1 MNFAGNLHKDRVND
15 IVFHPQHNTLVTIG
29 SDGRYSM
36 WDKDARTKLKTSD
49 AAPLPLTCAAIH
61 ASGQVMAYAIGY
73 DWSRVS
79 VVLKVELRRGRR
91 VGEGWRDH
99 VSLSR
104 LALEYIQH

>member
-1 MNFAGNLHKDRVND
+1 MDVSKEQVND

-73 DWSRVS
+73 DWSRQLAKG
-79 VVLKVELRRGRR
+79 VVGSPEGISGRQLSICSELSEFFLERL
-91 VGEGWRDH
+91 GW
-99 VSLSR
+99 
-104 LALEYIQH
+104 

>member
-1 MNFAGNLHKDRVND
+1 SQKNLKKDSLARNLLQVND

-73 DWSRVS
+73 DWSR
-79 VVLKVELRRGRR
+79 LQII
-91 VGEGWRDH
+91 
-99 VSLSR
+99 
-104 LALEYIQH
+104 AT

>member
-1 MNFAGNLHKDRVND
+1 M
-15 IVFHPQHNTLVTIG
+15 FHPQHNTLVTIG

-79 VVLKVELRRGRR
+79 LLARSTGVNEVEHYLTGGTWRLCHTVLLLHSSAELGAKWL
-91 VGEGWRDH
+91 G
-99 VSLSR
+99 L
-104 LALEYIQH
+104 II